1 METSSYLIKQASAD
15 LVKAGIDSPRLS
27 ARLIMALILG
37 CTQEKIL
44 TCPDLVLGREDVSR
58 FMGLVARRARGEPVA
73 YITGYKEFFGYDFAV
88 DKNVLIPRPDT
99 EVLVE
104 AALSHFKSSCRDPVF
119 ADIGTGSGAIAVAI
133 ALEMPSC
140 LGLACDISLPA
151 VRVAR
156 LNALKHG
163 ILDRICFFRSD
174 LGMGIKPRSLDFIV
188 SNPPYL
194 SAEDFSGIS
203 TEVSGFEPL
212 NALVSPEG
220 GLLHF
225 KRLESIA
232 CSLLKEN
239 GTVFLEMGKDQGI
252 QVADIFSQW
261 KDVAVYKDLAGHDR
275 VFSCVNQR

>member
-1 METSSYLIKQASAD
+1 METSSYLINQASKD
-15 LVKAGIDSPRLS
+15 LVKAGVDSPRLS

-37 CTQEKIL
+37 CTQEKL
-44 TCPDLVLGREDVSR
+44 MTFPDLVLSREDVFR
-58 FMGLVARRARGEPVA
+58 FMGLVARRVRGEPMA
-73 YITGYKEFFGYDFAV
+73 YITGYKEFFGYDFTV
-88 DKNVLIPRPDT
+88 DENVLIPRPET

-104 AALSHFKSSCRDPVF
+104 IALSHFKSCRDPVF

-133 ALEMPSC
+133 GLEMPSC
-140 LGLACDISLPA
+140 FGLACDISLPA
-151 VRVAR
+151 VRIAR

-163 ILDRICFFRSD
+163 ILGRICFFRSD

-194 SAEDFSGIS
+194 STEDFSGIS

-232 CSLLKEN
+232 GSLLKEN
-239 GTVFLEMGKDQGI
+239 GMVFLEMGKDQGI

-261 KDVAVYKDLAGHDR
+261 KNAAVYKDLAGHDR
-275 VFSCVNQR
+275 VFSCVKKR